1 MRVIGTLPHPYV
13 KITVFAMNMRYSV
26 KFEMGQM
33 EQTFKIRE
41 SDHIAGLE
49 DISRL
54 VDDPLIDECIEHFTA
69 MHKSMEKAFE
79 RLLPE

>member
-1 MRVIGTLPHPYV
+1 MRIIGTIPHPYV

-41 SDHIAGLE
+41 SDYITGLE
-49 DISRL
+49 DISKL
-54 VDDPLIDECIEHFTA
+54 VDEDLIDACMEHFTA
-69 MHKSMEKAFE
+69 MHKSMEQAFV
-79 RLLPE
+79 RFQK